1 MSVKKSRKDLKQIT
15 EHAVTE
21 ICQFIANIEEKA
33 FSRAS
38 GTNCSKDLTFFL
50 KKKRRK
56 WREKKKITLLEM
68 QWYVCHKI

>member
-21 ICQFIANIEEKA
+21 ICQFIANIVEKA

-38 GTNCSKDLTFFL
+38 GTNSSKDLTLFL

-56 WREKKKITLLEM
+56 IKWRKKNNNIPGNAVVYLS
-68 QWYVCHKI
+68 